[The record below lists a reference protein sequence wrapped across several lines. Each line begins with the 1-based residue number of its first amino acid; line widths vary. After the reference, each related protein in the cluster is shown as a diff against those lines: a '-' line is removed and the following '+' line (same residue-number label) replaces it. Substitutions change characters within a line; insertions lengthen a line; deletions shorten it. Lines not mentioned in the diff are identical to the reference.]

1 MLKKHIFLI
10 LAVSLLIISTTQAQ
24 FKEFG
29 LKGGVQLNG
38 VMPATEFEDD
48 NGFALSSFLVRGLL
62 RFELSRDWNAELG
75 VGFGKLSGDDFNYAT
90 NTKGTGEYSTSII
103 PIDARILYTPFE
115 LESWNPY
122 VYAGIGV
129 MNYSV
134 STKPSVVS
142 PLAVEDK
149 GWTALIPF
157 GIGTEVKMSDE
168 VLLDISAGLNYSLT
182 ENLNFYKIDDLNDGY
197 FNVGL
202 GLTFTGES
210 MYSDKDGDG
219 LIKKEELE
227 LGTDPN
233 NPDTDGDGLNDGAE
247 VKQYQTDPRNPDTD
261 GDSLKDGEEVL
272 NYKTNPL
279 KADTDDDGLKDNEE
293 INKYKTNPLKADTD
307 GDGLKDGEEVLK
319 YKTDPLK
326 ADTDND
332 GLKDGEEVAKYK
344 TNPLNPDTD
353 GGTVND
359 GVEVNR
365 GTNPLDPSDDVPPA
379 VVEKEYSLENV
390 LFGINSSRLTTKA
403 KKQLDD
409 AVKTITELNEAKLNL
424 GGHACSLGSDIP
436 NQKLSQKRVDAVK
449 NYLVEKGLSAE
460 IITAEAF
467 GESKPAVSN
476 DTESNRKLNRRVEL
490 KAVYKE
496 KK

>member
-1 MLKKHIFLI
+1 
-10 LAVSLLIISTTQAQ
+10 
-24 FKEFG
+24 
-29 LKGGVQLNG
+29 
-38 VMPATEFEDD
+38 
-48 NGFALSSFLVRGLL
+48 
-62 RFELSRDWNAELG
+62 
-75 VGFGKLSGDDFNYAT
+75 
-90 NTKGTGEYSTSII
+90 
-103 PIDARILYTPFE
+103 
-115 LESWNPY
+115 
-122 VYAGIGV
+122 
-129 MNYSV
+129 
-134 STKPSVVS
+134 VS

-157 GIGTEVKMSDE
+157 GIGTEVKISDE

-182 ENLNFYKIDDLNDGY
+182 ENLNFYKIDDLSDGY
-197 FNVGL
+197 FNIGL

-233 NPDTDGDGLNDGAE
+233 NPDTDGDGLNDGSE

-293 INKYKTNPLKADTD
+293 ISKYKTNPLNPDTD
-307 GDGLKDGEEVLK
+307 GDGLKDGEEVLN

-332 GLKDGEEVAKYK
+332 GLKDGEEVNKHK

-353 GGTVND
+353 GGSVND

-379 VVEKEYSLENV
+379 IVEKEYSLENV
-390 LFGINSSRLTTKA
+390 LFGINSSRLVY
-403 KKQLDD
+403 Q
-409 AVKTITELNEAKLNL
+409 
-424 GGHACSLGSDIP
+424 
-436 NQKLSQKRVDAVK
+436 SQHPIQR
-449 NYLVEKGLSAE
+449 
-460 IITAEAF
+460 
-467 GESKPAVSN
+467 
-476 DTESNRKLNRRVEL
+476 SNRVIIQILVNLSL
-490 KAVYKE
+490 KMMKVRIHYHPQILLPA
-496 KK
+496 